1 MEVETITLHI
11 KNMVC
16 PRCIS
21 AVTEVLTKQ
30 GVEVEEVT
38 LGEARIQPPQ
48 PDLPRLDQALH
59 QIGFELI
66 YDKEQQIVQQVKALL
81 IDYVDL
87 LKTELQPVNTSV
99 FLAEKTGLSYPYLS
113 KLFSRFENLT
123 IEKYFI
129 RLKIERVKELLSYNE
144 LTLSQIAW
152 ELKYSSVQHLSN
164 QFKKVTGMSVSD
176 YKSSPEGSRIP
187 LNEL

>member
-1 MEVETITLHI
+1 METISLHI

-21 AVTEVLTKQ
+21 AVTEVLAQQ
-30 GVEVEEVT
+30 GVEVEEVI
-38 LGEARIQPPQ
+38 LGEARIRPPR
-48 PDLPRLDQALH
+48 PDLQHLDQALH

-66 YDKEQQIVQQVKALL
+66 YDKEQQIVEQVKALL
-81 IDYVDL
+81 IDYL
-87 LKTELQPVNTSV
+87 QHLKTEYQPINTSA
-99 FLAEKTGLSYPYLS
+99 FLSAKTDLSYPYLS
-113 KLFSRFENLT
+113 KLFSRYENLT

-164 QFKKVTGMSVSD
+164 QFKKVTGVSVSE
-176 YKSSPEGSRIP
+176 YKSSSEGSRIP